1 MSWQATGRSME
12 ICSCKS
18 FCPCWLG
25 PEGEPDEGWCSAL
38 FGFDVRQGRSD
49 GVDLGGTKVV
59 LIADWPG
66 NFFAGEGTARL
77 YIDETASEEQRRELE
92 EIFGGKKEGFLS
104 TLWNAV
110 IKDWL
115 PTQVAKVDIDW
126 DEEPSITV
134 NGIGQTTLQPFTDG
148 AGRSTTVT
156 GAVAQA
162 ALHIESMNLASPKDG
177 QWSDPELRRWQAAD
191 GVLYEFNWS
200 S

>member
-1 MSWQATGRSME
+1 MLETR
-12 ICSCKS
+12 
-18 FCPCWLG
+18 
-25 PEGEPDEGWCSAL
+25 
-38 FGFDVRQGRSD
+38 
-49 GVDLGGTKVV
+49 
-59 LIADWPG
+59 IAD
-66 NFFAGEGTARL
+66 
-77 YIDETASEEQRRELE
+77 S
-92 EIFGGKKEGFLS
+92 
-104 TLWNAV
+104 
-110 IKDWL
+110 
-115 PTQVAKVDIDW
+115 VDIDW

-162 ALHIESMNLASPKDG
+162 ALHIESMNLTSPKDG